1 MYLIQKNYKKEI
13 NFVYIIFEFSWNKVK
28 IKKKHKEI
36 FKFVW
41 KTIVFQHSTV
51 SYGVSIELKKNLI

>member
-28 IKKKHKEI
+28 IKKKTQRNI
-36 FKFVW
+36 
-41 KTIVFQHSTV
+41 
-51 SYGVSIELKKNLI
+51 